1 MYYISQPK
9 QMNVLELY
17 KAQIYQ
23 VPKEQ
28 MWEYLILLT
37 REFGTIGLH
46 ADDNPL
52 FPRTVAQL
60 DMGYSQLGTVHNLNG
75 KLLIKLGDVSWS
87 FELSD
92 CQNNKVK
99 SHIRGLKG
107 ADFDY
112 LLKFAKEKSDE
123 VKSTKL
129 LEQFEVE
136 ITKGEVWYYTLEELY
151 DFLDIKGIEFKDYE
165 PIKLLSYNRNHSRD
179 AHTNTAI
186 MKALDG
192 SHYSFHR
199 KPGLII
205 INKYEIDS

>member
-75 KLLIKLGDVSWS
+75 KLLIKLGDV
-87 FELSD
+87 
-92 CQNNKVK
+92 KVV
-99 SHIRGLKG
+99 
-107 ADFDY
+107 F
-112 LLKFAKEKSDE
+112 
-123 VKSTKL
+123 
-129 LEQFEVE
+129 
-136 ITKGEVWYYTLEELY
+136 
-151 DFLDIKGIEFKDYE
+151 
-165 PIKLLSYNRNHSRD
+165 
-179 AHTNTAI
+179 
-186 MKALDG
+186 
-192 SHYSFHR
+192 
-199 KPGLII
+199 
-205 INKYEIDS
+205 